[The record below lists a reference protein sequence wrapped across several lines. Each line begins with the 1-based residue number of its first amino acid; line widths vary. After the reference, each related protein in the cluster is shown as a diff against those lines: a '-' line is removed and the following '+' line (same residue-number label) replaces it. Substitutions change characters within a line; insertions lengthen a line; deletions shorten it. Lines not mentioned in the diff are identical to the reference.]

1 MISRRNTMVSF
12 LVVCAFALAAT
23 PDRTLAA
30 TPDGARDFIRVL
42 SEEAVAVI
50 ADRSMGEEKRMR
62 ELRRLFVLGFDTR
75 TIGRFVLG
83 QHWRAANEEQRGE
96 YLRLFENFVVQSY
109 AQRLGDYAGQRLVIK
124 SARAAG
130 GGEDVF
136 VASEIVRSSGPSLR
150 VDWRVRPNGNGYK
163 IVDVIVEG
171 VSMLITQR
179 DEFASVIRSS
189 GGKLEG
195 LLAALRRRTTAR

>member
-12 LVVCAFALAAT
+12 LVVCALALAAA
-23 PDRTLAA
+23 PDRALAA
-30 TPDGARDFIRVL
+30 PPDGARDFIEVL
-42 SEEAVAVI
+42 SNKAVAVI
-50 ADRSMGEEKRMR
+50 ADRSMDEKKRMR
-62 ELRRLFVLGFDTR
+62 ELHRLFVFGFDTR

-83 QHWRAANEEQRGE
+83 QYWRAADEKQRGE
-96 YLRLFENFVVQSY
+96 YLRLYEDFVVRSY
-109 AQRLGDYAGQRLVIK
+109 TQRLGEDAGERLVVK
-124 SARAAG
+124 GVRVAG

-150 VDWRVRPNGNGYK
+150 IDWRVRPREKGYK
-163 IVDVIVEG
+163 IVDVVVEG

-195 LLAALRRRTTAR
+195 LLVALRRRTTAH